1 MKNTRIFPMR
11 RLPGPA
17 SSPLC
22 DGVKTPEAPV
32 ELFRGWQRTQTQ
44 SSVRTLRGL
53 RQQMDVW
60 FCLIRESS
68 AERRYCVTADPD
80 QTNCAPS
87 GARPEIL
94 CFSLDFDLHKRGLPG
109 NYFFG
114 NTTFLAIP
122 LIACCSSKLF
132 SHRR

>member
-22 DGVKTPEAPV
+22 DGGNTSEAHV

-44 SSVRTLRGL
+44 SSVRTPRSL

-60 FCLIRESS
+60 FCLEQKPK
-68 AERRYCVTADPD
+68 AERRCCVTADSD

-87 GARPEIL
+87 GARPETL
-94 CFSLDFDLHKRGLPG
+94 CFSVDF
-109 NYFFG
+109 
-114 NTTFLAIP
+114 
-122 LIACCSSKLF
+122 
-132 SHRR
+132 

>member
-1 MKNTRIFPMR
+1 MR

-22 DGVKTPEAPV
+22 DGAKAPEALV

-44 SSVRTLRGL
+44 SSVRTLRSL

-60 FCLIRESS
+60 FCLMQESS
-68 AERRYCVTADPD
+68 AEKHCCVTADSD
-80 QTNCAPS
+80 WSNCAPS

-94 CFSLDFDLHKRGLPG
+94 CFSLDRRLTWMW
-109 NYFFG
+109 
-114 NTTFLAIP
+114 TTRKFHRNHLAEFRKIHCAP
-122 LIACCSSKLF
+122 RQAY
-132 SHRR
+132 HRQA

>member
-1 MKNTRIFPMR
+1 MR

-22 DGVKTPEAPV
+22 DGVETPEAHH

-44 SSVRTLRGL
+44 SSVRTLWSL

-60 FCLIRESS
+60 FCLMQESS
-68 AERRYCVTADPD
+68 AERHCCVTADSD
-80 QTNCAPS
+80 WSNCAPS

-94 CFSLDFDLHKRGLPG
+94 CFSLDRRLTWMWTTRKQHHFEIPRDNRRSFTALRMTALWAKRMR
-109 NYFFG
+109 NR
-114 NTTFLAIP
+114 
-122 LIACCSSKLF
+122 K
-132 SHRR
+132 